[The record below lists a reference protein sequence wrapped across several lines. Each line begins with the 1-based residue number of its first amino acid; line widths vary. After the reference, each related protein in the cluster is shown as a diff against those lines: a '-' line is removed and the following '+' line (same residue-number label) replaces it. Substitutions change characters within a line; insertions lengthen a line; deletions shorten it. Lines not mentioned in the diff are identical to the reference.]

1 MPTNNKPNRLIAEKS
16 PYLLQHAYNPVDWY
30 PWGEEAFEKAKRE
43 SKPVLVSIGYST
55 CHWCHVMAHESF
67 EDEEIA
73 RLLNE
78 RFVAIKVDREERPDV
93 DSVYMRICQLM
104 TGQGGWPLN
113 VFITPD
119 QKPFYAGTYFPKT
132 SKFNRPGFVDVLEH
146 LSETFANDREHV
158 EDIAENAANHLQTK
172 TAAKTS
178 EGLSESAIHRTFQQ
192 LANGF
197 DTIYGGFG
205 KAPKFPMPHML
216 MYFLRY
222 YHTTG
227 QENALYNVTK
237 TLDSMANGGIYD
249 HIGYGFARYSTDDEW
264 LVPHFEKMLYDN
276 ALLLTAYTEAYQ
288 VTQNS
293 RYKDICEQIITFIQ
307 REMTHEDGSF
317 FSALDADIEGEE
329 GKYYVWSKK
338 EILKTLGEDLGT
350 LYCSVYDITEKGNF
364 EGKNIPNLIHTK
376 RDQIKADS
384 GLTEEELSRKLE
396 DARLKLLKTREKR
409 TYPHVDDKV
418 LTSWNAL
425 MIAGLAKAAK
435 VFQEPQYLSLAEDA
449 ITFIENNV
457 IIDGRVMVRYR
468 DGEVKNKGFIDD
480 YAFLLWAYL
489 DLYEASFDLSY
500 LEKAKKLSNDMID
513 LFWDE
518 EHGGF
523 YFTGHD
529 AEALIVREKEVYDG
543 AVPSGN
549 SVAAVQ
555 LLRLGQ
561 ATGDLSLIE
570 KAETMF
576 SVFKPEIEAYPS
588 GHSFFMQ
595 SVLKQMT
602 PKKEIV
608 IFGCPDDP
616 DRKQITSAL
625 QKAFNPNDSILV
637 AEHPDQCKGIATFA
651 ADYRIIDDQT
661 TVYICENFACQQPTT
676 DIEEALQTLESS
688 RD

>member
-1 MPTNNKPNRLIAEKS
+1 
-16 PYLLQHAYNPVDWY
+16 
-30 PWGEEAFEKAKRE
+30 
-43 SKPVLVSIGYST
+43 
-55 CHWCHVMAHESF
+55 MAHESF

-78 RFVAIKVDREERPDV
+78 RFVSIKVDREERPDV

-158 EDIAENAANHLQTK
+158 EDIAENAAKHLKTK
-172 TAAKTS
+172 TAAKS
-178 EGLSESAIHRTFQQ
+178 GESLSESAIHRTFQQ

-205 KAPKFPMPHML
+205 QAPKFPMPHML
-216 MYFLRY
+216 MYLLRY
-222 YHTTG
+222 YHNTG

-288 VTQNS
+288 VTKNS
-293 RYKDICEQIITFIQ
+293 RYKEICEQIITFVQ

-317 FSALDADIEGEE
+317 FSALDADTEGEE
-329 GKYYVWSKK
+329 GKYYVWSKD
-338 EILKTLGEDLGT
+338 EILKTLGDDLGT
-350 LYCSVYDITEKGNF
+350 LYGQVYDITEEGNF

-376 RDQIKADS
+376 RDQIKADA
-384 GLTEEELSRKLE
+384 GLTEEELNLKLE
-396 DARLKLLKTREKR
+396 DARQQLLKTRQKR

-425 MIAGLAKAAK
+425 MTAGLAKAAK
-435 VFQEPQYLSLAEDA
+435 VYEEPKYLSLAEDA
-449 ITFIENNV
+449 ISFIENRL

-500 LEKAKKLSNDMID
+500 LQKAKKLTNDMIG

-561 ATGDLSLIE
+561 VTGDLSLIE

-576 SVFKPEIEAYPS
+576 SVFKPEIDAYPS
-588 GHSFFMQ
+588 GHAFFMQ
-595 SVLKQMT
+595 SVLQHVT

-608 IFGCPDDP
+608 IFGSADDP
-616 DRKQITSAL
+616 ARKQIIAAL
-625 QKAFNPNDSILV
+625 QKAFKPNDSILV
-637 AEHPDQCKGIATFA
+637 AEHPEQCKDIAPFA
-651 ADYRIIDDQT
+651 ADYRIIDGKT

-676 DIEEALQTLESS
+676 NIEEAIQTLISS